1 MNTLPK
7 RIAGLIGTARSMQY
21 VFAMFAYIFLSASA
35 ALAQEPK
42 DTPQKTGVIA
52 TDLMVRAVEGVANQE
67 FTVIDVRYAPGGVNR
82 RHFHPAAVTFYV
94 ISGTPVF
101 QEEGKAPITLKPG
114 DSLLVPAGTTHS
126 HWNPSMTEGVR
137 WLEFIVAE
145 KGKGRSIRKP

>member
-1 MNTLPK
+1 MNTLAK
-7 RIAGLIGTARSMQY
+7 TIVGLIGPARSMQRA
-21 VFAMFAYIFLSASA
+21 FAMFACFFLTASV

-42 DTPQKTGVIA
+42 DGPQKTGVTA
-52 TDLMVRAVEGVANQE
+52 TDLVVRAVEGTANQE

-82 RHFHPAAVTFYV
+82 RHFHPAAITFYV

-101 QEEGKAPITLKPG
+101 QEEGKEPVTLKPG

-126 HWNPSMTEGVR
+126 HWNPSKTEGVR